1 MDHPS
6 ALTRAQAAYRWGQ
19 PTTPQSVA
27 TVALHL
33 GAEVSALAWGHGPEP
48 EQVAELS
55 IALDPLARR
64 HLASARPSELAIE
77 TAIAETEDVVMPWRR
92 RLPSGARLVSLDPGL
107 ASLAAHAGQP
117 ADGSRPWR
125 TDEVEDL
132 FNRWAAVAL
141 GRPATQDNLPT
152 GGLPAARLL
161 VLREWLHHLGFDAI
175 TVATTPP

>member
-19 PTTPQSVA
+19 PTTPQGVA

-33 GAEVSALAWGHGPEP
+33 GAEASALAWGHGPEP

-92 RLPSGARLVSLDPGL
+92 RLPSGARLVSLDPG
-107 ASLAAHAGQP
+107 
-117 ADGSRPWR
+117 R
-125 TDEVEDL
+125 
-132 FNRWAAVAL
+132 AAVAL